1 MPINWIAVVRDV
13 SILFGLVFGSSFL
26 AVQFIT
32 AMGADA
38 TLDVIG
44 LSSLFWGIV
53 GFTIS
58 GCLAKVNRWTH
69 LAVVALVFWF
79 VCVVNV
85 VLGMTPITAWLAG
98 SILVLIMMGL
108 GGGLSYLFV
117 RAPRMDQQPSS
128 AQSPPPIE

>member
-1 MPINWIAVVRDV
+1 MPINWIAVARDV
-13 SILFGLVFGSSFL
+13 TILFVLVFGSSFL
-26 AVQFIT
+26 AVQLIT

-38 TLDVIG
+38 TPDVIG

-58 GCLAKVNRWTH
+58 GCLMKVDRWTH
-69 LAVVALVFWF
+69 LAVVALVFWL

-117 RAPRMDQQPSS
+117 RTPQAEPPAPS
-128 AQSPPPIE
+128 A